1 MDSKDLTEKTEGKG
15 VRGMAG
21 GADDLVSKST
31 AGKTGAPADKKH
43 ISLLAVAA
51 VAVALNIEFTS
62 AGNGPPEADSTV
74 GNIVCF

>member
-1 MDSKDLTEKTEGKG
+1 MKSGNLTEKTEGKG
-15 VRGMAG
+15 LKGTAKSS
-21 GADDLVSKST
+21 DDLVSKST

-43 ISLLAVAA
+43 ISPLVVAA

-62 AGNGPPEADSTV
+62 AGNGPSEADSTV

>member
-1 MDSKDLTEKTEGKG
+1 MESKNMIEKPEDKG
-15 VRGMAG
+15 VRGTAKG
-21 GADDLVSKST
+21 PDDLVSKST

-43 ISLLAVAA
+43 ISPLAVAA

-62 AGNGPPEADSTV
+62 AGNGPPEADSTT